1 MGDFFRS
8 FIATRVVAR
17 DMVMTTFMIVLMPIL
32 VSMAMAMI
40 MIMIMI
46 YRIINVKRATQT

>member
-8 FIATRVVAR
+8 FIATRLVAGG
-17 DMVMTTFMIVLMPIL
+17 MVMTMFMIVLMPIL

-40 MIMIMI
+40 MIMI
-46 YRIINVKRATQT
+46 YRIINVKRPTQT

>member
-8 FIATRVVAR
+8 FIATRLVAR
-17 DMVMTTFMIVLMPIL
+17 DMVMITFMIVLMPIL

-40 MIMIMI
+40 MIMI